1 MKTTSGREELR
12 HPQPVIKGLA
22 IVMLVTAGV
31 LLVPLLG
38 MQFSEEVKWTLSDFV
53 IMGALVAFTGALYV
67 LGARMVRQTRHRA
80 VIGAVLALLF
90 LLTWM
95 ELAVG
100 LFGTRFA
107 GS

>member
-1 MKTTSGREELR
+1 MKTTSGREDFR

-22 IVMLVTAGV
+22 IVMFVTAGV

-53 IMGALVAFTGALYV
+53 VAGALVAFTGALYV
-67 LGARMVRQTRHRA
+67 LAFRLVRQTRLRVA
-80 VIGAVLALLF
+80 IGAVLALLF

-100 LFGTRFA
+100 VFGTRFA